1 MTLKACSVLQSP
13 GMLLI
18 STDAWAPAHT
28 ICKHAKLLHSCL
40 TLCNPMDCSP
50 PGSSVHGILQAR
62 ILQWVA
68 ISFSR
73 GASRPRDR
81 NCVSYV
87 SCSYFSVLIWTSL
100 EAQTAKNLPAIQ
112 ETQVWSL
119 GREDPLEK
127 GMAIQST
134 ILAWR
139 IPWTEEPGESHGQR
153 SLEGYSSWG
162 HKESDMTERLTHT
175 HILAGKFFTTSATW
189 EAPTNWIQMLK
200 FSRWCRWSQNWEELH

>member
-62 ILQWVA
+62 ILEWVA
-68 ISFSR
+68 SSFSR
-73 GASRPRDR
+73 GASWPRDR

-119 GREDPLEK
+119 GWEDPLEK

-139 IPWTEEPGESHGQR
+139 IPWTEEPGESHGQG
-153 SLEGYSSWG
+153 SLENPMGRGAWRATVHG
-162 HKESDMTERLTHT
+162 VTESDMTERLTHT
-175 HILAGKFFTTSATW
+175 HTYWQASSLPLAPPGKLLPIES
-189 EAPTNWIQMLK
+189 K
-200 FSRWCRWSQNWEELH
+200 R